1 MSPLRRRA
9 LRRWISVAIAAV
21 AVIVVVLLGLIA
33 GGILVLP
40 SGPTPAPLT
49 VSYVVIEIQQ
59 GNTSNG
65 VPWFGPS
72 PINITTG
79 FPISVAP
86 GATWSVVWLNFFN
99 FDSVNHTINRV
110 TPSAPFRPVS
120 TLPVLPYTVPYDSG
134 DHNLQINLQAPSTPG
149 GTYVVTVVVTAL
161 TES

>member
-9 LRRWISVAIAAV
+9 LRRGIAIAIAVV

-40 SGPTPAPLT
+40 APPSPTPVT
-49 VSYVVIEIQQ
+49 VSYVVLQIQQ
-59 GNTSNG
+59 GNTSDG

-79 FPISVAP
+79 FPLSVTP
-86 GATWSVVWLNFFN
+86 GGTFSVVWLNFFN

-120 TLPVLPYTVPYDSG
+120 TIPTLPFLVAYDSG
-134 DHNLQINLQAPSTPG
+134 DHNLQINIQAPSPGG
-149 GTYVVTVVVTAL
+149 GTYVVTVIVTAL
-161 TES
+161 TEG